1 MSFFSNLATE
11 LELDNVGSEFAHLY
25 TDAEIARIAERAL
38 AQEYQRKQKQ
48 EAETLAHRMLRRL
61 IHDEY

>member
-11 LELDNVGSEFAHLY
+11 LELDNVGSEFAHLC

-38 AQEYQRKQKQ
+38 AQEYQRQQKQ
-48 EAETLAHRMLRRL
+48 AAETLAHRMLRRL